1 MRRLQI
7 TTLIQGIVM
16 AIVTVYHGT
25 DIESALDILNNGLNG
40 SRLLAL
46 QTQPIQLGIG
56 WYAAFDPEVA
66 WFFATLAPGLEA
78 LGCTV
83 IEMSLPVVELNYL
96 LDRGEA
102 KIEPIANVMFAAQ
115 QIWFSINAF
124 DFLNKKADF
133 QPYQEAR

>member
-1 MRRLQI
+1 
-7 TTLIQGIVM
+7 M
-16 AIVTVYHGT
+16 AIVTLYHGT

-46 QTQPIQLGIG
+46 QTQPVQLGCG
-56 WYAAFDPEVA
+56 WYAAFDLEVA

-96 LDRGEA
+96 LDREQA
-102 KIEPIANVMFAAQ
+102 SIQPIANVMFSAQ

-124 DFLNKKADF
+124 DFLNKKAEF
-133 QPYQEAR
+133 QPYQEAG